1 MQAPG
6 QCSRELA
13 EEASGVWTGV
23 GQQRGMKNS
32 MDGFREWKE
41 VNDR

>member
-1 MQAPG
+1 MQTLG
-6 QCSRELA
+6 RCSRELA

-23 GQQRGMKNS
+23 GQQRGVENS

-41 VNDR
+41 VSDR